1 MVLNILNTQ
10 EDLNLDVVIM
20 LQVLQHRSGH
30 L

>member
-20 LQVLQHRSGH
+20 LQVLQYRSGH